1 MSTIQE
7 TVTNAVRASNIGTLP
22 PQAAEAVS
30 NVIDALVRREVQCV
44 DTLAEIGARMSLSR
58 QQVLDACREAGLSTQ
73 GYPQSAPQS
82 ASSSGSRAPGYAS
95 NASGYRPSTQ
105 SAPRQDNRQD
115 LLTQFESVANQ
126 FVDGIRNIARE
137 ALR

>member
-73 GYPQSAPQS
+73 GYPQAAPQSTPQS
-82 ASSSGSRAPGYAS
+82 ASYAT
-95 NASGYRPSTQ
+95 GYRPSTQ